1 MNPASGPKPPPDWRE
16 AIVGLGSNLGNR
28 ADNLS
33 RARRAMADHP
43 AIRLL
48 AESPVYETDPVG
60 VTDQPAFYNQVAAV
74 ATVLSP
80 EELLAVLLKIETG
93 LGRVREKRW
102 GPRLIDLD
110 LLVCFGETRDTPGL
124 RLPHPRME
132 ERAFVIV
139 PLLDLIQDVLR
150 NRDEW
155 VSLAKRLDRLPCAA
169 DGLKRVVEKQS

>member
-74 ATVLSP
+74 ATALSP
-80 EELLAVLLKIETG
+80 EELLSVLLKIETS

-110 LLVCFGETRDTPGL
+110 LLVYFGETRDSPGL

-132 ERAFVIV
+132 ERAFVV
-139 PLLDLIQDVLR
+139 APLLDL
-150 NRDEW
+150 
-155 VSLAKRLDRLPCAA
+155 PA
-169 DGLKRVVEKQS
+169 DGLFASAEWPELRQRLAALPLDRSGLRPNADNG